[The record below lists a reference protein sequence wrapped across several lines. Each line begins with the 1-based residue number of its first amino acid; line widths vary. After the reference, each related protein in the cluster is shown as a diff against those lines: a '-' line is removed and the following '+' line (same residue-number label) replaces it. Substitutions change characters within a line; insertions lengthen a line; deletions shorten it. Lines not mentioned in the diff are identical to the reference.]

1 MLTVIAYDVT
11 DDRRRTKISNFL
23 EDYGTRVNYSVF
35 ECELDRAEFAQLQAR
50 LTELIDPHT
59 DRIVFYRLCEGC
71 RDRRSAIGTRH
82 KDAGNKG
89 ILVVG

>member
-11 DDRRRTKISNFL
+11 DDRRRTRISNFL

-35 ECELDRAEFAQLQAR
+35 ECELNSEEFEQLQAR
-50 LTELIDPHT
+50 LTDLMDTHE

-71 RDRRSAIGTRH
+71 RVRRSAIGTRQ
-82 KDAGNKG
+82 KDTEDKG
-89 ILVVG
+89 VVVIG

>member
-11 DDRRRTKISNFL
+11 NDRRRTRISNFL

-35 ECELDRAEFAQLQAR
+35 ECELEREEFEQVQAQL
-50 LTELIDPHT
+50 TDLIDTHK

-71 RDRRSAIGTRH
+71 RVRRSAIGVVQE
-82 KDAGNKG
+82 DKG
-89 ILVVG
+89 EKGVVVIG